1 MCWRS
6 HRNAGLSCRCLFLY
20 PLHVLISS
28 LTRGL
33 FHRLE
38 LTLEFRAQPVSK
50 TTVFEMYFG
59 SPRYPGGGLCQN
71 RLSVK
76 KSGAS

>member
-50 TTVFEMYFG
+50 TTLFDT
-59 SPRYPGGGLCQN
+59 
-71 RLSVK
+71 
-76 KSGAS
+76 